1 MFEIIRRI
9 WKTGVVTQEPLA
21 LAAPQRYRGKL
32 IIDQADCSGCGRCE
46 SICPTGAI
54 RLQPEPGGHKTG
66 GHKIAVSY
74 GKCVFCGLCSEIC
87 SGGAISQSQEYRMAT
102 RQKSELLQYGG

>member
-1 MFEIIRRI
+1 MFEIIKRI

-21 LAAPQRYRGKL
+21 LAAPPRYRGKL
-32 IIDQADCSGCGRCE
+32 IIDQAECSGCGRCE

-54 RLQPEPGGHKTG
+54 QLQPAPG